1 MKFRYKVL
9 FVNIILLSAALG
21 TAGYLMIRRNFEL
34 AKSAQIQNAVVENNV
49 LQASVEYEF
58 LQVINGGGNYDAA
71 KELER
76 IGNLIYS
83 GLSSL
88 SSGFYIKYGSEYVYS
103 CDRLENMLTDELF
116 KNISVGGK
124 NYIISRQEDG
134 YYIYVTSYG
143 TVNGT
148 ELFVVSKR
156 DISEAYRLMDSQIS
170 FYRLLVLII
179 VCAGGAV
186 MYGLSVY
193 LTRPL
198 EKLNRVTDEIIEG
211 NYDVHMNVGTSDEIG
226 LLTDKFNQMSR
237 SVALHIDELNDMVR
251 RRERFVADFT
261 HEIKTPMTAIIG
273 YADTMRSMEL
283 SEEERLMALN
293 YIFSEGR
300 RLERMSSKLFD
311 LIYYKHKE
319 TEMLPIHTVDMCGEI
334 AGIMK
339 PVLYRKNITLVTDI
353 EPAVIYGSRELLVTV
368 FTNIIDNAKKASREG
383 SDIIFRGVLKECG
396 IYELSVRDS
405 GIGMSK
411 EDAERICEE
420 FYMADKS
427 RSRKEGGAGLG
438 MSLAAVILERH
449 GAALSVDS
457 RLGEGTTVTTVF
469 NSAVRDFNTEAGA
482 QRHDE

>member
-9 FVNIILLSAALG
+9 FINIILLSAALG
-21 TAGYLMIRRNFEL
+21 IAGYLMIRRNFEL
-34 AKSAQIQNAVVENNV
+34 AKSTQIQNAVVENNI

-58 LQVINGGGNYDAA
+58 LQVINGNVNYDAGE
-71 KELER
+71 ELER
-76 IGNLIYS
+76 IGALIYR
-83 GLSSL
+83 GLSAL
-88 SSGFYIKYGSEYVYS
+88 SPGFYIRYGSEYVYS
-103 CDRLENMLTDELF
+103 SDSRENMPAEELF
-116 KNISVGGK
+116 ENISSGDK
-124 NYIISRQEDG
+124 NYVISRQEDG
-134 YYIYVTSYG
+134 YYIYVTSYS

-148 ELFVVSKR
+148 KLCVVSRR

-170 FYRLLVLII
+170 FYRLLALII

-198 EKLNRVTDEIIEG
+198 ERLNRVTDKIIEG
-211 NYDVHMNVGTSDEIG
+211 DYDVYMEVGTSDEVG
-226 LLTDKFNQMSR
+226 LLTDKFNRMSR
-237 SVALHIDELNDMVR
+237 SIASNIDELNDMVR

-311 LIYYKHKE
+311 LIYFKRKE
-319 TEMLPIHTVDMCGEI
+319 IEMLPIYTADMCVEI

-339 PVLYRKNITLVTDI
+339 PVLDGKNITLDSDI
-353 EPAVIYGSRELLVTV
+353 EPAVIYGCRELLVTV

-383 SDIIFRGVLKECG
+383 AGISFVGVFKEDN
-396 IYELSVRDS
+396 IYELSVRDN

-427 RSRKEGGAGLG
+427 RSRKDGGAGLG

-457 RLGEGTTVTTVF
+457 VLGEGTTVTVSF
-469 NSAVRDFNTEAGA
+469 NLAVRHFNTE
-482 QRHDE
+482 DKE